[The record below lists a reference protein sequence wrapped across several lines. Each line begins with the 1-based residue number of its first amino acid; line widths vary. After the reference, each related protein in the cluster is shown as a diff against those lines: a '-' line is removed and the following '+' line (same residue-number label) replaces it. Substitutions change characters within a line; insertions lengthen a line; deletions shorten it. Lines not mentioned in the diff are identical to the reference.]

1 MMSKLKFLVLGFSFT
16 LFAFSFALT
25 CFAQP
30 ITSAELISNAKIY
43 NGKAVNFSGEVIG
56 DVMRRASFAWININ
70 DGNNAIGV
78 WIRLELTKDI
88 VYTGSFKSRGDRV
101 EVTGIFNRACLEHGG
116 DLDIHAQALRK
127 INSGRMVPE
136 HVNIDKINL
145 SLIFLGVLCLVL
157 ILTKLMR
164 K

>member
-1 MMSKLKFLVLGFSFT
+1 MRRIILLIMFLFFS
-16 LFAFSFALT
+16 LFLMQN

-78 WIRLELTKDI
+78 WIRLELIKDI